1 MVFRLDACVVE
12 PLRIY
17 QCRKKLGAICKKKC
31 GTEKSVPP
39 DFILYKNR
47 YSQP

>member
-12 PLRIY
+12 PPRNY
-17 QCRKKLGAICKKKC
+17 QYRKKLGATCKKMWH
-31 GTEKSVPP
+31 EKSVPP
-39 DFILYKNR
+39 DIILYKNR